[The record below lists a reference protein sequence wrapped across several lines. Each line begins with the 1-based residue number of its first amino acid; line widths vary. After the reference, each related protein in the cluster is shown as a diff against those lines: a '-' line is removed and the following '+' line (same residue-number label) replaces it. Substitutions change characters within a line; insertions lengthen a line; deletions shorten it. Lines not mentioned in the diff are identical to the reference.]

1 MCALARLSAT
11 LMLTIATLMAVLPL
25 RAVIPHRLFW
35 VPAFA
40 LARLLLGMVVH
51 TRLRLACALLL
62 LPFAILVS
70 VMLRRLLWGSVPV
83 LVLLLLIRGVALH
96 RIFRPAA
103 LLAGLLMLLATLV
116 TRHASPRVQ
125 PMISRPGNPGR

>member
-1 MCALARLSAT
+1 MCAFARLSAT
-11 LMLTIATLMAVLPL
+11 LMLTIATLLAVLPL
-25 RAVIPHRLFW
+25 RAVMPHRLFW

-40 LARLLLGMVVH
+40 LARLLLGMVLR

-62 LPFAILVS
+62 PLFAMRVS
-70 VMLRRLLWGSVPV
+70 GMLHQLLWGSVLV

-96 RIFRPAA
+96 SIFRPAA
-103 LLAGLLMLLATLV
+103 LLAGLLMLLATLM

-125 PMISRPGNPGR
+125 PMISRPGTPE